1 MNAADRLVAHLQSH
15 DFDTLP
21 PAVVEAAKVFILDA
35 FGVGIAGSRHPRM
48 AQVRQAMRA
57 LGTGDAATVWGSGET
72 LPWAQAVL
80 TNAYQVFNQE
90 FDCIHDAAVVHAMA
104 SLLPACMGY
113 AQAYGGVSGRELIAA
128 VTLGLD
134 VAIFVALAQRAP
146 MRFFRPAMC
155 GALGATAAL
164 AKLARL
170 DANQTRD
177 ALGLA
182 YSHLS
187 GTMQAHVEG
196 SPAVSMQVGF
206 NARAAITA
214 FELARA
220 GFPGPRDI
228 LEGPFGYFALYDFGQ
243 ADWASVQGEIGQV
256 FQITRMSH
264 KPYPS
269 GRATHGGIEGVLQL
283 MQRHG
288 FEPDAVD
295 SVQVFASALVVRLVG
310 RAATPDMDPGY
321 ARLCMAYTVATVL
334 LTGDLR
340 LQDFD
345 EAALRDTR
353 RLALAQRVRLIDNAN
368 PDPNAIGGPQ
378 HVVVMLKDGTCHE
391 LAIKQLLGHP
401 QRPLS
406 LREQELKF
414 ERCCTAAVPPLP
426 QRQCRELA
434 SMLRRLEEVG
444 DVRALAAASTP
455 AGAAAIRRHSAV

>member
-1 MNAADRLVAHLQSH
+1 MNAVDRLVAHLQSH
-15 DFDTLP
+15 DFDTLA
-21 PAVVEAAKVFILDA
+21 PAAVEAAKVFIHDA

-57 LGTGDAATVWGSGET
+57 LGTGEGATVWGSGET

-104 SLLPACMGY
+104 SLLPACIGY

-134 VAIFVALAQRAP
+134 VAIHVALAQRAP

-164 AKLARL
+164 AKLARF
-170 DANQTRD
+170 DADQTRH

-196 SPAVSMQVGF
+196 SPAVSMQVGL
-206 NARAAITA
+206 NARAAVTA

-220 GFPGPRDI
+220 GFPGPHDF

-243 ADWASVQGEIGQV
+243 SDWAAVQDQIGQV

-269 GRATHGGIEGVLQL
+269 GRATHGGIEGALQL
-283 MQRHG
+283 LQRHG
-288 FEPDAVD
+288 FTADAVE

-310 RAATPDMDPGY
+310 RRATADMEPGY
-321 ARLCMAYTVATVL
+321 ARLCMAYTVATAL
-334 LTGDLR
+334 LTGDVR

-345 EAALRDTR
+345 EPALRDTR
-353 RLALAQRVRLIDNAN
+353 RLALAQRVHVIDNAN

-378 HVVVMLKDGTCHE
+378 QVLVRLKDGTVHE
-391 LAIKQLLGHP
+391 LAIEQLLGHP

-406 LREQELKF
+406 VREQDLKF
-414 ERCCTAAVPPLP
+414 ERCCMAAEPPMS
-426 QRQCRELA
+426 QQQCRELA
-434 SMLRRLEEVG
+434 SLLRRLDQVD
-444 DVRALAAASTP
+444 DVRALIAAASTP
-455 AGAAAIRRHSAV
+455 AGAAPSAGV